1 MSRFGRRSTAE
12 EVTEGIDL
20 VGRHAVVTGAN
31 TGIGYETARVLAWRG
46 AEVTL
51 ACRNHEKG
59 EAARRRIAAESGGQI
74 DEKVL
79 HLVRLDLAH
88 LDSVRGGAREF
99 LDSGRPIH
107 FLFNNAGV
115 MLPDRRETRDGFEA
129 HLGINHLGH
138 FLFTTLLLDRVL
150 ESAPARI
157 VNVSSDALHFASL
170 SPELDDLNWE
180 SRRFSGW
187 RSYGDSKLMNLLFA
201 KELNRRLE
209 SRGVVAHALHPGMV
223 RTELA
228 RDQPWWMLIV
238 GLLMWPAMKDP
249 ARGAATSLY
258 AATAPELADHGG
270 GYFSNCRPARE
281 GPLAGNRE
289 LAELLWE
296 RSEDLTAANAEPY

>member
-31 TGIGYETARVLAWRG
+31 TGIGYETARVLALRG

-51 ACRNHEKG
+51 ACRDHEKG
-59 EAARRRIAAESGGQI
+59 EAARRRIVAESGGRI
-74 DEKVL
+74 DEKLL

-88 LDSVRGGAREF
+88 LDSVHSGAREL

-138 FLFTTLLLDRVL
+138 FLFTTLLLDRIL

-157 VNVSSDALHFASL
+157 VNVSSDAQHFASL

-201 KELNRRLE
+201 KELSRRLE
-209 SRGVVAHALHPGMV
+209 SDGVVAHALHPGMV

-281 GPLAGNRE
+281 GPLAGNQE

-296 RSEDLTAANAEPY
+296 RSEDLTAANAELY